1 MQMNP
6 KINILSIS
14 RLRTYTDGDGI
25 TSLVISA
32 GCPLRC
38 AYCLNPNTWDGTLQ
52 PKSITV
58 DELYEELKRDNIYF
72 LSTGGGVSFGGG
84 EPLLQHEFIKE
95 FIKKYKSTKWKFYL
109 ETSLSTD
116 LESLKDVIDL
126 IDYFYVDC
134 KDMVKARYELYT
146 KGDYDLFLNNLTYL
160 KDHIDGDKIKIRV
173 PKIKELHKRF
183 EFMESYEKLRSMGF
197 ENIQTVDY
205 IDEVEK
211 YKEISKIAIENRED
225 FLEKIKKN
233 RLK

>member
-14 RLRTYTDGDGI
+14 RLRTYTDGDRI

-38 AYCLNPNTWDGTLQ
+38 AYCLNPNTWDGTLK

-72 LSTGGGVSFGGG
+72 LSTGGGVSFGG

-134 KDMVKARYELYT
+134 KDMNKTRYELYT
-146 KGDYDLFLNNLTYL
+146 KGNYDLFLKNLTYL
-160 KDHIDGDKIKIRV
+160 KDHVDGDKIKIRV
-173 PKIKELHKRF
+173 PRIKGLHKRF
-183 EFMESYEKLRSMGF
+183 EFVETDLKLRSMGF
-197 ENIQTVDY
+197 ENIESVDY

-211 YKEISKIAIENRED
+211 YKKISKIAIKNRED
-225 FLEKIKKN
+225 FLEKIN
-233 RLK
+233 EREE

>member
-1 MQMNP
+1 M
-6 KINILSIS
+6 
-14 RLRTYTDGDGI
+14 
-25 TSLVISA
+25 
-32 GCPLRC
+32 
-38 AYCLNPNTWDGTLQ
+38 
-52 PKSITV
+52 
-58 DELYEELKRDNIYF
+58 
-72 LSTGGGVSFGGG
+72 
-84 EPLLQHEFIKE
+84 
-95 FIKKYKSTKWKFYL
+95 
-109 ETSLSTD
+109 
-116 LESLKDVIDL
+116 ESLKDVIDL